1 MSDPS
6 NSSST
11 PQIPAW
17 QRASSQPKQN
27 VHAQESSGKT
37 TASADEPSSSKA
49 DGAEA
54 AAEEDAVADAS
65 TDINASETQKK
76 DESSNAH
83 DDDDGSAGIRTALLE
98 SARKWLADDS
108 IKDTPTSDKIS
119 FLEQKGLD
127 ADDVKSLLGLVED
140 NAAATSNIPST
151 EKSPSSMGSASASA
165 LQSTSSSS
173 SSSPSSMSAPAATAS
188 APPPPPIITYP
199 EFLSTPNHQPP
210 LLTLPALLGTVYG
223 VTGLAASAWAAS
235 KYWLNPMIN
244 SLAEARLDFNDNAKQ
259 NVEEMNRKLEELVS
273 EIPAGAMPVK
283 KITRPGSRSGITDG
297 FDGDN
302 DEDEDPTELF
312 HRDMGVQVDTAL
324 LEARAAKKEANAKSP
339 SPFRARSRSSHR
351 GRVGDSS
358 FGATTTTGA
367 SEKPFPQSS
376 PDKATHNITQVS
388 NLLSTLRDFAATE
401 REHDESNQQAQ
412 RRVQDLQ
419 MYLDGMT
426 YCVPSYLN
434 QFGVAMDDGLPGGK
448 EDAVTAFRKEIRSV
462 KGTLLSAK
470 NFPAARRR

>member
-1 MSDPS
+1 
-6 NSSST
+6 
-11 PQIPAW
+11 
-17 QRASSQPKQN
+17 
-27 VHAQESSGKT
+27 
-37 TASADEPSSSKA
+37 
-49 DGAEA
+49 
-54 AAEEDAVADAS
+54 
-65 TDINASETQKK
+65 
-76 DESSNAH
+76 
-83 DDDDGSAGIRTALLE
+83 
-98 SARKWLADDS
+98 
-108 IKDTPTSDKIS
+108 
-119 FLEQKGLD
+119 
-127 ADDVKSLLGLVED
+127 
-140 NAAATSNIPST
+140 
-151 EKSPSSMGSASASA
+151 
-165 LQSTSSSS
+165 
-173 SSSPSSMSAPAATAS
+173 
-188 APPPPPIITYP
+188 
-199 EFLSTPNHQPP
+199 
-210 LLTLPALLGTVYG
+210 
-223 VTGLAASAWAAS
+223 
-235 KYWLNPMIN
+235 MIN

-283 KITRPGSRSGITDG
+283 KITRPGSRSGTADG
-297 FDGDN
+297 LDGDS

-324 LEARAAKKEANAKSP
+324 LEARAAKKEAEAKSP

-358 FGATTTTGA
+358 FGATTATGA